1 MSIEREPDHPIID
14 KPWQYDIAEFRY
26 HVDLEDLRGSFIDLH
41 LRRGTVIRRPR
52 FVGPQNLKIETGFP
66 QATGGMCILD
76 IRKRQWDGLAVEVAD
91 FEATSGA
98 ITFVARNVIDLD
110 IEDDG

>member
-1 MSIEREPDHPIID
+1 M
-14 KPWQYDIAEFRY
+14 
-26 HVDLEDLRGSFIDLH
+26 V
-41 LRRGTVIRRPR
+41 RRLR

-76 IRKRQWDGLAVEVAD
+76 IRNRQWDGLTIEVAD

-98 ITFVARNVIDLD
+98 VIFVARNVIDLESE
-110 IEDDG
+110 EDS